1 MRYSSSF
8 LIAAFAVTNV
18 FAHGVI
24 DSVQGANG
32 VDMPGLSVK
41 DGTPRD
47 CASPLCGSEAD
58 TSIIR
63 NRELGSK
70 KATGLGRTQGGGP
83 VDASKMVSMFMG
95 GDGGNAT
102 SSKEARDIHAAN
114 LLRRNLATRAANG
127 GKKTPKGTVETGVK
141 AAVGAGA
148 SSGMPTCADD
158 GTVKMN
164 FHQVNQDGAGPLSAM
179 VDGKSGGMDPKAFQK
194 ATVTKNVPGIGIG
207 GLSAAAV
214 MDFPVEAKMP
224 EGMTCEASVGGVD
237 NVCVMKLQNKAA
249 AGPFGGS
256 VAFTQS
262 AKAKRRA
269 IEYNLRKRNFA
280 RALVNK
286 RKPDEVSDALAALK
300 ATGSATKAE
309 DGDDEIDEKNLTKRQ
324 QDEAAAAIQALKE
337 MGSATGPEDEEDTN
351 DTTQEAKKTTEGKE
365 KKSGLS
371 KRGKQSDEER
381 EQAEIDKEVEEEDR
395 DEEAED
401 KQKRGLNK
409 RERLSKEEER
419 QQAEI
424 DKEVEE
430 EDRE

>member
-1 MRYSSSF
+1 MRYSSS
-8 LIAAFAVTNV
+8 LLVAAFTITNV

-32 VDMPGLSVK
+32 VDMPGLSVA

-63 NRELGSK
+63 NRELGSN

-83 VDASKMVSMFMG
+83 VDASKMVSMFMS
-95 GDGGNAT
+95 GDGGNST
-102 SSKEARDIHAAN
+102 SNKQARDIHAAN
-114 LLRRNLATRAANG
+114 LLRRSLAVRAANG

-141 AAVGAGA
+141 AAMGAGA

-158 GTVKMN
+158 GTVKMT

-179 VDGKSGGMDPKAFQK
+179 VDGTSGGMDPKAFQK

-237 NVCVMKLQNKAA
+237 NVCVMKLQNSAA

-262 AKAKRRA
+262 AKAKKRA

-286 RKPDEVSDALAALK
+286 RKPDAVSDALAALE

-309 DGDDEIDEKNLTKRQ
+309 DGEDEIDEKNLTKRQ
-324 QDEAAAAIQALKE
+324 QDEVAAAIQALKD
-337 MGSATGPEDEEDTN
+337 MGSSTGPDDDEETDTPS
-351 DTTQEAKKTTEGKE
+351 QEAKKTADERKE
-365 KKSGLS
+365 KRGLNKRERQGESEKSEQAEIDKEVEEEDRDIEVEDKQKREFSQRERQS
-371 KRGKQSDEER
+371 KEER
-381 EQAEIDKEVEEEDR
+381 EQAEIDKEVEEED
-395 DEEAED
+395 
-401 KQKRGLNK
+401 K
-409 RERLSKEEER
+409 
-419 QQAEI
+419 
-424 DKEVEE
+424 
-430 EDRE
+430 

>member
-1 MRYSSSF
+1 MKYSSKILVSA
-8 LIAAFAVTNV
+8 LAATNV

-24 DSVQGANG
+24 DSVMGANG
-32 VDMPGLSVK
+32 VEMPGLSVA

-63 NRELGSK
+63 SRELGSN

-83 VDASKMVSMFMG
+83 VDASKMVTMFMSG
-95 GDGGNAT
+95 GGGNQTAT
-102 SSKEARDIHAAN
+102 KKAREIHAAN
-114 LLRRNLATRAANG
+114 LQRRSLGVRAANG

-141 AAVGAGA
+141 AAAGAGA
-148 SSGMPTCADD
+148 SSGLPTCGDD
-158 GTVKMN
+158 GTVTMT

-179 VDGKSGGMDPKAFQK
+179 VDGTSGGMDPKAFQK

-224 EGMTCEASVGGVD
+224 DGMTCDASVGGVQ

-262 AKAKRRA
+262 AKAKKRA

-280 RALVNK
+280 RSLIN
-286 RKPDEVSDALAALK
+286 RRRPDAVSDALAALE

-309 DGDDEIDEKNLTKRQ
+309 DGEDEKNLTKRQ
-324 QDEAAAAIQALKE
+324 KDEAAAALEALRA
-337 MGSATGPEDEEDTN
+337 MGSATGPEDEEEKRDLN
-351 DTTQEAKKTTEGKE
+351 GKANKGKT
-365 KKSGLS
+365 
-371 KRGKQSDEER
+371 
-381 EQAEIDKEVEEEDR
+381 EEDL
-395 DEEAED
+395 EA
-401 KQKRGLNK
+401 Q
-409 RERLSKEEER
+409 
-419 QQAEI
+419 EI